1 MVYIGNDPGTIHSIN
16 TNEYLTTIGQTAFA
30 PVYGDVVEVFYN
42 GRLLSKNDW
51 YLTTENILTLTQPAD
66 KTNDILIVKTWNR
79 FTVVNTVT
87 EENFQN
93 ALSNIYNKSEIDIK
107 TSYLQNNIDI
117 SNQVALAIAPTYAQL
132 VNTNTPVFANIP
144 KSPLVGVLDISTAV
158 NSIDSSI
165 FEVDAINNLIKLYQ
179 PTMYTVISTIE
190 IKSNIETAQEITFN
204 LINNTTNVII
214 STQIVNIS
222 LPLGSINSYQLKNT
236 VTIDA
241 PIDIRMEVTSSETGF
256 EFIKF
261 NSTIISTANYTG
273 TISEFEGALI

>member
-16 TNEYLTTIGQTAFA
+16 TNEYLTTIGQTTFG
-30 PVYGDVVEVFYN
+30 PVYCDVVEVFYN

-93 ALSNIYNKSEIDIK
+93 TLSNIYNKSEIDIK